1 MLTMNLSDA
10 VERVR
15 GDIDGAK
22 SRGRTKKK
30 AVQAEPV
37 RRNRVKPGS
46 AELARAA
53 AVDSAKRIGR
63 VRQATQ
69 TVSG

>member
-1 MLTMNLSDA
+1 MSLSDA

-22 SRGRTKKK
+22 SRGRTRKK
-30 AVQAEPV
+30 AQQAEPV
-37 RRNRVKPGS
+37 RRNRVNPGS
-46 AELARAA
+46 AAMARAA
-53 AVDSAKRIGR
+53 AVDSARRVGR

-69 TVSG
+69 SVGG